1 MTTSAK
7 PRAKAPPASLSVL
20 WLSHLVPHPAAGG
33 ASQRSYHLLCQ
44 AASRHRVH
52 LMALHRPRLLSAD
65 LLSQATADLSRRCT
79 LDVIPLVRDRSVA
92 HRLWTAAMGLWRSDP
107 YETIWLEN
115 RYFRDR
121 LAILAR
127 TSRYDV
133 VHVDT
138 LGLLPYAAMFPDAAA
153 VLTHHDIQSHLF
165 ARRAGREGRTPRGL
179 YSRYEAGKL
188 ERAERAAA
196 PRVAVNI
203 TVSPLDALRLGE
215 IAGATRSAVVPNGV
229 DVDYFRPTPGDDSAG
244 LVFAASFDSIPN
256 QDAVRYFL
264 GEIWPVLLA
273 DDPRRR
279 VTFVGRGPGADLKR
293 AAADRRVTV
302 TGPVA
307 DVRPFIAAATVY
319 VCPLRVGRDPAQ
331 SARCPGD
338 GESSGGHQALGRGTR
353 IDVRDPLSRSRNAS
367 RVPKSDPSTRG
378 RPPPPSETREGGSRA
393 GRAGVCLERDRGG
406 AGSGLPGCAGYP
418 RIHGR
423 AVAFARRI
431 ATERE
436 SRV

>member
-1 MTTSAK
+1 M
-7 PRAKAPPASLSVL
+7 L
-20 WLSHLVPHPAAGG
+20 WLSHLVPHPGAGG

-65 LLSQATADLSRRCT
+65 LLSQATADLSSRCT
-79 LDVIPLVRDRSVA
+79 LDVIPLIRDRSLA
-92 HRLWTAAMGLWRSDP
+92 HRLWIATVGLWRSDP

-115 RYFRDR
+115 RYLRDR
-121 LAILAR
+121 LAILAK

-133 VHVDT
+133 IHVDT
-138 LGLLPYAAMFPDAAA
+138 LGLLPYADLFPDAAA

-215 IAGATRSAVVPNGV
+215 IAAGTRSAVVPNGV
-229 DVDYFRPTPGDDSAG
+229 DVDYFRPTAGDDSAG

-264 GEIWPVLLA
+264 EEIWPVLLA

-279 VTFVGRGPGADLKR
+279 MTFVGRGPGADLKR
-293 AAADRRVTV
+293 AAGDRRVTV

-319 VCPLRVGRDPAQ
+319 VCPLRVG
-331 SARCPGD
+331 G
-338 GESSGGHQALGRGTR
+338 GTR
-353 IDVRDPLSRSRNAS
+353 LKVLDALAMGKALVATRLSVEGLGLTSGRHYLEAETPLEFLSQVRRLEADPNLRRNLGA
-367 RVPKSDPSTRG
+367 
-378 RPPPPSETREGGSRA
+378 A
-393 GRAGVCLERDRGG
+393 GRELVERQYAWSVVGEELER
-406 AGSGLPGCAGYP
+406 AYQ
-418 RIHGR
+418 R
-423 AVAFARRI
+423 AVTTRAAADGRWRSPG
-431 ATERE
+431 A
-436 SRV
+436 

>member
-319 VCPLRVGRDPAQ
+319 VCPLRVG
-331 SARCPGD
+331 G
-338 GESSGGHQALGRGTR
+338 GTR
-353 IDVRDPLSRSRNAS
+353 LKVLDALAMGKALVATRLSVEGLGLTSGTHYLEAETPLEFLSQIRRLEDDPHLRRKLGK
-367 RVPKSDPSTRG
+367 VG
-378 RPPPPSETREGGSRA
+378 REL
-393 GRAGVCLERDRGG
+393 V
-406 AGSGLPGCAGYP
+406 
-418 RIHGR
+418 
-423 AVAFARRI
+423 
-431 ATERE
+431 ERE
-436 SRV
+436 YAWSVIGEELDRAYQGALATHASTDGRWRSPGA